1 MPNIGLPTRIVIADD
16 ERIIADTLAMIL
28 NTQGFYAVPAYSG
41 ETAVELARALKP
53 DVLISDLL
61 MGDLSGVDAA
71 LEIVEML
78 PACRVL
84 FITAQATLPDTAVF
98 RTQGRDFELLQKP
111 FRPEDL
117 LRQLEEIAQTA

>member
-1 MPNIGLPTRIVIADD
+1 MPNIGLPTRVVIADD

-41 ETAVELARALKP
+41 EKAVALARTLKP
-53 DVLISDLL
+53 DVLITDML

-71 LEIVEML
+71 LEILEML
-78 PACRVL
+78 PTCRVL
-84 FITAQATLPDTAVF
+84 FITAQTTMPDTEIF
-98 RTQGRDFELLQKP
+98 RIQGRDFEVLQKP

>member
-1 MPNIGLPTRIVIADD
+1 MPNIGLPTRVVIADD

-41 ETAVELARALKP
+41 EKAVELARTLKP

-71 LEIVEML
+71 LEILEML

-84 FITAQATLPDTAVF
+84 FITAQTTMPDTELF
-98 RTQGRDFELLQKP
+98 RIQGRDFEVLQKP

>member
-1 MPNIGLPTRIVIADD
+1 MPHIGSPTRVVIADD

-41 ETAVELARALKP
+41 ETAVELARTLKP

-78 PACRVL
+78 PSCRVL
-84 FITAQATLPDTAVF
+84 FITAQTTMPDTEIF
-98 RTQGRDFELLQKP
+98 RMQGRDFELLQKP

-117 LRQLEEIAQTA
+117 LRQLEEIAQTV